1 MNHST
6 VRNPLRGA
14 ERLRS
19 SLVDPIEPTDGD
31 RLVDLSD
38 EEPVLPT
45 STRDD
50 TDEGWGEVARRN
62 DERLLEERP
71 PHWE

>member
-1 MNHST
+1 
-6 VRNPLRGA
+6 
-14 ERLRS
+14 
-19 SLVDPIEPTDGD
+19 VDPIETTDGD

-38 EEPVLPT
+38 DEPALPT

-50 TDEGWGEVARRN
+50 TDEGWGEVIRRN
-62 DERLLEERP
+62 DERLLDERP